1 MRAETDRRLQD
12 AMRRS
17 LRRLRRLAS
26 LAELRRLADAGTPV
40 FVLFTAEGCDHCEDA
55 LFTVAD
61 LVRRHETSVVVCWAS
76 LEDNHDIILNYA
88 VTEYPSA
95 IVLRR
100 GGQPVRISG
109 REIADPGSARRALN
123 AASRR

>member
-1 MRAETDRRLQD
+1 MADHRLQD

-26 LAELRRLADAGTPV
+26 LAELRELAAAGPPV
-40 FVLFTAEGCDHCEDA
+40 FVLFTAEDCDHCADA

-61 LVRRHETSVVVCWAS
+61 LARRYETSVVVCWAS
-76 LEDNHDIILNYA
+76 LEDNHDIILNYTVA
-88 VTEYPSA
+88 EYPSA
-95 IVLRR
+95 IVLRS
-100 GGQPVRISG
+100 GDPPVRISG

>member
-1 MRAETDRRLQD
+1 MADHRLQD

-26 LAELRRLADAGTPV
+26 LAELRELAAAGSPV
-40 FVLFTAEGCDHCEDA
+40 FVLFTAEGCDHCADA

-61 LVRRHETSVVVCWAS
+61 LVRRYETSVVMCWAS
-76 LEDNHDIILNYA
+76 LEDNRDIILNYTVA
-88 VTEYPSA
+88 EYPSA
-95 IVLRR
+95 IVLRS
-100 GGQPVRISG
+100 GAPPVRISG
-109 REIADPGSARRALN
+109 REIADPGSVRRVLN

>member
-1 MRAETDRRLQD
+1 MVDRIKD

-17 LRRLRRLAS
+17 LRRLRRPAS
-26 LAELRRLADAGTPV
+26 LAELRELAAAGSPV
-40 FVLFTAEGCDHCEDA
+40 LVLFTAEGCDHCSDA

-61 LVRRHETSVVVCWAS
+61 LARRYETSIVMCWAS
-76 LEDNHDIILNYA
+76 LEDNHDIVLNYT

-95 IVLRR
+95 IVLRSDEP
-100 GGQPVRISG
+100 PVRVSG
-109 REIADPGSARRALN
+109 REIADPDSARRVLN